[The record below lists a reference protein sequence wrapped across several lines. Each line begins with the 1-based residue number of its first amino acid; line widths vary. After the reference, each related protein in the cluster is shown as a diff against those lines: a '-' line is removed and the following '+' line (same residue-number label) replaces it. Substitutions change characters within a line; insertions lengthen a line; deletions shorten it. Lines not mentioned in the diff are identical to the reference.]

1 MHWHRQQFVDG
12 QSLLGPCLHK
22 PCHSGPETRVKIHP
36 ITYMAALHSTT
47 PAQNKLFFTDAQGC
61 TSSDRSMPYFLQT
74 AWQEWEGV
82 GSVLPIWSHSN
93 CSPRQVQLWLKES
106 CVDEVKEPNEPMA
119 FWQIISPKSWKK
131 VSTMPWTKREESR
144 NTQNHWNHQHPI
156 HSHRPWIPS
165 TEWVAAWWKDFSF
178 SCHLKGPLP
187 YIKHAT
193 KSVASWYQI
202 SFDCSFLSGIDP
214 SSRGV
219 DSIEEKLIGGASKN
233 WIPKGTQ
240 LIYAYI
246 NIYIY

>member
-1 MHWHRQQFVDG
+1 MLHLKLVLEHSSVFC
-12 QSLLGPCLHK
+12 GPSKHQGCEYLIPSKNSNKHN
-22 PCHSGPETRVKIHP
+22 HDH
-36 ITYMAALHSTT
+36 ALASTT
-47 PAQNKLFFTDAQGC
+47 VRGWTKPAWTLSPQTMSLGHWNSCQDSSYNLHGSFAQFTDAQGC

-187 YIKHAT
+187 YMETCH
-193 KSVASWYQI
+193 
-202 SFDCSFLSGIDP
+202 
-214 SSRGV
+214 
-219 DSIEEKLIGGASKN
+219 
-233 WIPKGTQ
+233 
-240 LIYAYI
+240 
-246 NIYIY
+246 